1 VCVLSNGAILDDLGP
16 HFKVKLGDDNLYF
29 GKKAIFE
36 ILALKFALCF

>member
-1 VCVLSNGAILDDLGP
+1 MCVLSNGAILDDLGP

-36 ILALKFALCF
+36 ILALEEVCAF